1 MRIVLLT
8 NDNFFSYT
16 VLEDFL
22 KQRKDDIKLI
32 VFSSALVGKK
42 SLFASVAW
50 LLRETGFRHT
60 AFKLLVYGVF
70 KLMRVACNLLPFF
83 PNHYSTF
90 IWAKRQKM
98 PFVISPLLNSEDV
111 VERIR
116 KLEPDLI
123 VSVSMN
129 QIAKKEILEMP
140 THRCINVH
148 CAPLPRYGGM
158 SPYVWA
164 LANNES
170 HSAATIHYMDEGL
183 DSGDIIVQEGV
194 KVMKNESAFSLFYRC
209 CLQAAELLQ
218 RVVRDIEANRAT
230 SYAQDMDN
238 KSYFSWPTKDCITN
252 LRLNGYSLA
261 RSSDFLFALFK
272 RKPRINC
279 TLSSYRG
286 E

>member
-42 SLFASVAW
+42 SLLASIQW

-70 KLMRVACNLLPFF
+70 RIMRVICKFLPFF
-83 PNHYSTF
+83 PNHSSTF
-90 IWAKRQKM
+90 IWAKRQKI
-98 PFVISPLLNSEDV
+98 PTVISPLINNDEV
-111 VERIR
+111 VDRIR

-129 QIAKKEILEMP
+129 QIAKKEILELP

-183 DSGDIIVQEGV
+183 DKILKWGTLGDAPSVATKPSII
-194 KVMKNESAFSLFYRC
+194 KTM
-209 CLQAAELLQ
+209 
-218 RVVRDIEANRAT
+218 
-230 SYAQDMDN
+230 
-238 KSYFSWPTKDCITN
+238 
-252 LRLNGYSLA
+252 
-261 RSSDFLFALFK
+261 
-272 RKPRINC
+272 
-279 TLSSYRG
+279 
-286 E
+286 